1 MSNPLLIKAFTTGGA
16 VTKRRLVKFSAADR
30 TVAQAAAAT
39 DLIVGAATEL
49 DAASGARI
57 SVVLA
62 GIADVEAG
70 GNITRGSLVTADA
83 DGKAVAAAPG
93 SGVNIRVAGVALV
106 SAASGDII
114 PVLLAPQQIQGA

>member
-1 MSNPLLIKAFTTGGA
+1 MSNPSLIKAFTTGGA
-16 VTKRRLVKFSAADR
+16 VTKCRLVKFGAADA
-30 TVAQAAAAT
+30 TVVQAAAAT
-39 DLIVGAATEL
+39 DLIVGAAAEL
-49 DAASGARI
+49 GAASGARI
-57 SVVLA
+57 SVVLT

-83 DGKAVAAAPG
+83 DGKAVAAAPAA
-93 SGVNIRVAGVALV
+93 GVNNRVAGVALV

>member
-1 MSNPLLIKAFTTGGA
+1 M
-16 VTKRRLVKFSAADR
+16 
-30 TVAQAAAAT
+30 
-39 DLIVGAATEL
+39 
-49 DAASGARI
+49 
-57 SVVLA
+57 
-62 GIADVEAG
+62 
-70 GNITRGSLVTADA
+70 TADA